1 MTDGGYAILAG
12 CLIAGGYVAQVLD
25 YIMTCKGLDR
35 GMTEVGLLNRLFI
48 KSKADES
55 KLPVITFVESAAYTM
70 VCALIGHYF
79 GMPALAAYAGGFL
92 AVEAINDVHSF
103 LLLKK

>member
-25 YIMTCKGLDR
+25 YVMTCKGLDR
-35 GMTEVGLLNRLFI
+35 GMIEIGWVNRLFI
-48 KSKADES
+48 KSKADEG

-70 VCALIGHYF
+70 LCAVVGHYL

-92 AVEAINDVHSF
+92 AVEAANDVHSF
-103 LLLKK
+103 IKLKK